1 MAEQGADGAIANID
15 DVLARLDAIEV
26 LPAADMTA
34 QAEELAARMLGLG
47 EIILQ
52 FWVRSRGETPTRQKK
67 EGFVILAL
75 HRQGAK
81 GEPSFNACRETCR
94 EIVFQ
99 HNVILQ
105 SGEDTVRLS
114 ALRLMVMV
122 VRHLALFVSGK
133 LEVAGLG
140 EFCCASKSIRQKSDI
155 ADATNMI

>member
-1 MAEQGADGAIANID
+1 MVTQPTNFDEL
-15 DVLARLDAIEV
+15 LARLDQIENLEGMV
-26 LPAADMTA
+26 ALENARDLSV
-34 QAEELAARMLGLG
+34 ELLGLG
-47 EIILQ
+47 ETVLK
-52 FWVRSRGETPTRQKK
+52 FWAISRDEVPTTEKK

-75 HRQGAK
+75 HKQGAK

-99 HNVILQ
+99 HNVIMQAVEPKVTLN
-105 SGEDTVRLS
+105 
-114 ALRLMVMV
+114 ALRLQIMV

-155 ADATNMI
+155 QDSVALSGTV